1 MLNRLPRHMP
11 SLRTMLEDIGSPT
24 TKELARALRVSET
37 TARRWKR
44 EGKAPQVAMLAIFW
58 VTRWGMSAA
67 DTEAHNAACMSAS
80 LARARLD
87 KIGELEGRLQRL
99 SRIAEFGSAND
110 PAPGFVP
117 ARTMANHVSTDYEN
131 QDQPANETGTT
142 DATEAGS
149 TEQPYGLQEG

>member
-58 VTRWGMSAA
+58 VTTWGMSAA
-67 DTEAHNAACMSAS
+67 DTEAHNSAVMSAA

-87 KIGELEGRLQRL
+87 RIGELEGRLQRL
-99 SRIAEFGSAND
+99 GRIAEFGSAND
-110 PAPGFVP
+110 PAPGVAPVMTMLNRVP
-117 ARTMANHVSTDYEN
+117 TDSEN
-131 QDQPANETGTT
+131 QGQPANETGTT
-142 DATEAGS
+142 DATEASS
-149 TEQPYGLQEG
+149 TEQPCGLQEG